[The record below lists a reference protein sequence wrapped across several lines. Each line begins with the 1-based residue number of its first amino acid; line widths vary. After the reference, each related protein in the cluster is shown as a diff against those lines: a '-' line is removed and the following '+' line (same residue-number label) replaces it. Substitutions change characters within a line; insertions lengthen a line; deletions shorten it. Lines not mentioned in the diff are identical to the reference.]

1 MVNRDNVIKI
11 SNYIILIF
19 LTLQLI
25 TVSFTIAGASI
36 SFGFWGGVWV
46 LQMIFLKT
54 YKEFGEFG
62 KEIKYV
68 IIFLFSYCIIE
79 IISRIFSVMPYEF
92 YDGLKRMPLIL
103 LFFITILKIPVRKT
117 LYKVLLFIVS
127 AFSIVSIIELIMFGI
142 ELSEIIRTGN
152 FLGNRLG
159 YFSYPITTAEM
170 KLLVFVAIFPVFAIK
185 DKEFKKI
192 KLTAALL
199 LFPILLSMVLTMSRN
214 VYISLVVAVILYA
227 IFLDRKS
234 LIYITIILI
243 IIWFIL
249 PVPYKARIYSI
260 FQPADDVNIGRL
272 VMWKTGW
279 TMFLDHPV
287 LGIGDC
293 NFIEVYQKY
302 KPLEYHGEGSHMHN
316 NFLQI
321 LVTTGIIGTI
331 AFWGFMSSL
340 FIVFVKLFKKFKTV
354 EYKMLTFGSI
364 LVLISL
370 NIAGIFEWNYGDWE
384 VACVFWFLCGI
395 PFLLNKFEKSET
407 KQN

>member
-1 MVNRDNVIKI
+1 
-11 SNYIILIF
+11 
-19 LTLQLI
+19 
-25 TVSFTIAGASI
+25 
-36 SFGFWGGVWV
+36 
-46 LQMIFLKT
+46 
-54 YKEFGEFG
+54 
-62 KEIKYV
+62 
-68 IIFLFSYCIIE
+68 
-79 IISRIFSVMPYEF
+79 
-92 YDGLKRMPLIL
+92 
-103 LFFITILKIPVRKT
+103 
-117 LYKVLLFIVS
+117 
-127 AFSIVSIIELIMFGI
+127 
-142 ELSEIIRTGN
+142 
-152 FLGNRLG
+152 
-159 YFSYPITTAEM
+159 M

-293 NFIEVYQKY
+293 NFIEFYQKY
-302 KPLEYHGEGSHMHN
+302 KPLEYHGEGR
-316 NFLQI
+316 
-321 LVTTGIIGTI
+321 
-331 AFWGFMSSL
+331 
-340 FIVFVKLFKKFKTV
+340 
-354 EYKMLTFGSI
+354 
-364 LVLISL
+364 
-370 NIAGIFEWNYGDWE
+370 
-384 VACVFWFLCGI
+384 
-395 PFLLNKFEKSET
+395 
-407 KQN
+407 